1 MSPSISIFWPILA
14 PLQSTSIQCAK
25 VHKPSVR
32 PSIIEDISAHY
43 KRHHGTCRP
52 PRAPTRN
59 RREWVWPTVCPLMF
73 AVYCSC
79 YDPL

>member
-52 PRAPTRN
+52 PASPN
-59 RREWVWPTVCPLMF
+59 
-73 AVYCSC
+73 A
-79 YDPL
+79 